1 MLLYLLLCCV
11 RPALSPPRECFTS
24 RIFIWLLSGICFQ
37 DRELSSALNIC
48 SGKLSFLHDQLIQSF
63 PKSFLCLPSAIADP
77 PLTLTFCDEQRSLNP
92 APPRATTQGQQAI
105 QRQSPDQ
112 PSLWP
117 WSSWCRKGYAF
128 GSRLPSWSREASP
141 RLIQTLPVL
150 LVSLPQWSRPF
161 NSFHHVVLVLQDHR
175 WDGMAPQ
182 SKWDRLPQSKSSVPL
197 NSSPQSRHS
206 AWPLTGNEFR
216 AH

>member
-1 MLLYLLLCCV
+1 MLPYLLLCCV

-63 PKSFLCLPSAIADP
+63 PKSFLCLPLAIADP

-92 APPRATTQGQQAI
+92 APPRATTQGHHPGPAGNPASESGPAFALAVI
-105 QRQSPDQ
+105 VMVPKGIRLWVSSSILVKRSFSTSDPD
-112 PSLWP
+112 PS
-117 WSSWCRKGYAF
+117 
-128 GSRLPSWSREASP
+128 
-141 RLIQTLPVL
+141 VL
-150 LVSLPQWSRPF
+150 LVSLPQRSRPF

-175 WDGMAPQ
+175 WDRMA
-182 SKWDRLPQSKSSVPL
+182 
-197 NSSPQSRHS
+197 
-206 AWPLTGNEFR
+206 R
-216 AH
+216 A